1 MGMWLSRLSDL
12 WSSLRMHSPP
22 TGLAFHWVLA
32 PGLSSTSGA
41 SSFKSNV
48 SGLVAFQK
56 PFGARRSE
64 RALTFDCR
72 ADTADPAPVVCCGW
86 AEPRS
91 EEDGGALVSGLELV
105 ACWSLLGSEVKEL
118 TQKANY
124 LGTFQR
130 CAADPTTPSSPDVNS
145 KGSVTENYLHWTVGR
160 GSLQKMIHMCRI
172 SELPRETES
181 RPVLAS
187 CSLLLGKALARH
199 DPARD
204 KQPQQ
209 IWLPI
214 SIRKTREGK
223 AREMSVQVNLKALG
237 VYKRSEPQ
245 REARSS
251 ENVINP
257 FSFPKSRVSL
267 WDATPNGDVV
277 SLHLSYYRNPRLVLV
292 EKALRL
298 AYRQARQSNKPL
310 FSCFLLGTL
319 TVDDDEEGVTL
330 TLDRFDPGREQQ
342 DSSTKMPTVLLP
354 GDFIVPCTI
363 STQGVASSDLVVHS
377 ADNFNIAFKMLQ
389 HSCCSRDAVDLSNLL
404 ILRAHLSCLEQLDSL
419 SFNVRWVAITV
430 ANTLDIVPVRKV
442 PIIPTALARNLSSPA
457 SMAQPINSSNRKQ
470 GFLTM
475 DQTRKLL
482 LLIESDPKAYTL
494 PLVGVWLSGITHIHS
509 PQVWAWCLR
518 YLYSSSLQDKVM
530 SEDGA
535 FLVILY
541 STTHREPEFYQCQP
555 CSGQQEMAFQLLTSA
570 ESLNLYKNLEISEGR
585 PLQFELS
592 PESQNHEMEFF
603 RTVASRVS
611 FSRIEDTLDI
621 ASPQNKL
628 SISDHDS
635 GVEDDLSPRPSPSPH
650 PLSLQT
656 RKIHPSVPEL
666 SLVLDGSFL
675 NDRKVT
681 THELSPPQCQTIPPV
696 LQQRVCGPTHQICCD
711 SRPPTQVPS
720 PGGPL
725 PPRRPP
731 TAVALPTKAASSRPK
746 PGQQCQQLQGLSPI
760 IPYLPHSSQAMPPT
774 LGHQG
779 LRHSSS
785 LQSLTPV
792 HPLYPTNFHSTPS
805 PNHSPDCV
813 GSACNCCPYQRSHAP
828 VCRSSTWKGVA
839 NSPLL
844 PHVPSGSSGTACCT
858 PSENSS
864 CCDCC
869 TSPSRRAFACQSS
882 PHHSPTCV
890 TNNTV
895 QRSPPHNICS
905 MAVDPGTHS
914 GLPVEQGAI
923 TCQAPCC
930 QKFSSYP
937 SHPESCL
944 TTTSGSGSILP
955 ADTYKILIDQ
965 NRQLKVLQAQIQKL
979 LEVQGNV
986 ENPASAPSQVPP
998 VMTEHKE
1005 CVATQKSIAVSTVCT
1020 GTSCGFQPPEDREED
1035 QHRMVNTET
1044 PKYLPCVGPQVFPGL
1059 HSPVLDESSSGY
1071 RQSQSPVKSE
1081 DSQTVQGFYQRLLG
1095 QVNSHFQHPQREE
1108 EDMAPEQAA
1117 HIMSCSERQC
1127 LSPGGLEAH
1136 KSPHKSAL
1144 IQLKGQKKALRYD
1157 QTDDDQVLK
1166 ASLKHLQ
1173 QLGAKLEVG
1182 STPEVRAQCS
1192 MIDSGST
1199 LACINPETLV
1209 PKLAFSESLGA
1220 SISGPS
1226 DSLDLATINLK
1237 YLSDLHLS
1245 QLLVEGIAK
1254 GPLKGSGMVPLG
1266 SDSTETRAPELSIF
1280 SSSDMSFATRK
1291 FLKRFGHMGSGSREG
1306 KQQTEVHKDHQRR
1319 AVQQDSA
1326 LGCSAQTDISVDLS
1340 MECDG
1345 KGGAQKNINH
1355 KAFCG
1360 PPCQNVS
1367 PLHSQNQLLQ
1377 DLRPK
1382 MQLLA
1387 KSTNKKSQKE
1397 NIVPGGVRGQ
1407 QLVQITQPEGSSM
1420 GNFLDLSRLR
1430 QLPKLF

>member
-1 MGMWLSRLSDL
+1 
-12 WSSLRMHSPP
+12 
-22 TGLAFHWVLA
+22 
-32 PGLSSTSGA
+32 
-41 SSFKSNV
+41 
-48 SGLVAFQK
+48 
-56 PFGARRSE
+56 
-64 RALTFDCR
+64 
-72 ADTADPAPVVCCGW
+72 
-86 AEPRS
+86 
-91 EEDGGALVSGLELV
+91 
-105 ACWSLLGSEVKEL
+105 
-118 TQKANY
+118 
-124 LGTFQR
+124 
-130 CAADPTTPSSPDVNS
+130 
-145 KGSVTENYLHWTVGR
+145 
-160 GSLQKMIHMCRI
+160 
-172 SELPRETES
+172 
-181 RPVLAS
+181 
-187 CSLLLGKALARH
+187 
-199 DPARD
+199 
-204 KQPQQ
+204 
-209 IWLPI
+209 
-214 SIRKTREGK
+214 
-223 AREMSVQVNLKALG
+223 EMSVQVNLKALG

-457 SMAQPINSSNRKQ
+457 SMAQ
-470 GFLTM
+470 FLTM

-570 ESLNLYKNLEISEGR
+570 ESLNLYKVIS
-585 PLQFELS
+585 LS
-592 PESQNHEMEFF
+592 LRLIEVLSL
-603 RTVASRVS
+603 S
-611 FSRIEDTLDI
+611 FVKVFGFQCFDLFLTIYLGTRIEDTLDI

-666 SLVLDGSFL
+666 SLVLDSSFL

-696 LQQRVCGPTHQICCD
+696 LQQRVCGPTHQIC
-711 SRPPTQVPS
+711 
-720 PGGPL
+720 GPL

-746 PGQQCQQLQGLSPI
+746 PGQQCQQLQPGTGRKSASPAGRRSSSGSVASPASSGLSSSSSSSSTPNSGCSPNVSTHFPREPAAPLAASPRGLSPI

-965 NRQLKVLQAQIQKL
+965 NRQLKVLQAQLVSQNTIFSCLGKL
-979 LEVQGNV
+979 GGSCCLYCSVKCRGCN
-986 ENPASAPSQVPP
+986 SIWRP
-998 VMTEHKE
+998 V
-1005 CVATQKSIAVSTVCT
+1005 
-1020 GTSCGFQPPEDREED
+1020 
-1035 QHRMVNTET
+1035 
-1044 PKYLPCVGPQVFPGL
+1044 VFNFPL
-1059 HSPVLDESSSGY
+1059 
-1071 RQSQSPVKSE
+1071 Q
-1081 DSQTVQGFYQRLLG
+1081 G

-1182 STPEVRAQCS
+1182 STPEYFTKLLFS
-1192 MIDSGST
+1192 SST

-1291 FLKRFGHMGSGSREG
+1291 FLKRFGHMGSGSREE

>member
-1 MGMWLSRLSDL
+1 
-12 WSSLRMHSPP
+12 
-22 TGLAFHWVLA
+22 
-32 PGLSSTSGA
+32 
-41 SSFKSNV
+41 
-48 SGLVAFQK
+48 
-56 PFGARRSE
+56 
-64 RALTFDCR
+64 
-72 ADTADPAPVVCCGW
+72 
-86 AEPRS
+86 
-91 EEDGGALVSGLELV
+91 
-105 ACWSLLGSEVKEL
+105 
-118 TQKANY
+118 
-124 LGTFQR
+124 
-130 CAADPTTPSSPDVNS
+130 
-145 KGSVTENYLHWTVGR
+145 
-160 GSLQKMIHMCRI
+160 
-172 SELPRETES
+172 
-181 RPVLAS
+181 
-187 CSLLLGKALARH
+187 
-199 DPARD
+199 
-204 KQPQQ
+204 
-209 IWLPI
+209 
-214 SIRKTREGK
+214 
-223 AREMSVQVNLKALG
+223 MSVQVNLKALG

-666 SLVLDGSFL
+666 SLVLDSSFL

-746 PGQQCQQLQGLSPI
+746 PGQQCQQLQPGTGRKSASPAGRRSSSGSVASPASSGLSSSSSSSSTPNSGCSPNVSTHFPREPAAPLAASPRGLSPI

-1005 CVATQKSIAVSTVCT
+1005 CVATQKSIAVSTGASLFWKPPEDENLAVAQGYSEAKAESGCPTSSCKDSAFQPSVCT

-1192 MIDSGST
+1192 MIDS
-1199 LACINPETLV
+1199 A
-1209 PKLAFSESLGA
+1209 
-1220 SISGPS
+1220 
-1226 DSLDLATINLK
+1226 
-1237 YLSDLHLS
+1237 H
-1245 QLLVEGIAK
+1245 
-1254 GPLKGSGMVPLG
+1254 
-1266 SDSTETRAPELSIF
+1266 
-1280 SSSDMSFATRK
+1280 
-1291 FLKRFGHMGSGSREG
+1291 
-1306 KQQTEVHKDHQRR
+1306 
-1319 AVQQDSA
+1319 
-1326 LGCSAQTDISVDLS
+1326 
-1340 MECDG
+1340 
-1345 KGGAQKNINH
+1345 
-1355 KAFCG
+1355 
-1360 PPCQNVS
+1360 
-1367 PLHSQNQLLQ
+1367 
-1377 DLRPK
+1377 
-1382 MQLLA
+1382 
-1387 KSTNKKSQKE
+1387 
-1397 NIVPGGVRGQ
+1397 
-1407 QLVQITQPEGSSM
+1407 
-1420 GNFLDLSRLR
+1420 
-1430 QLPKLF
+1430 